1 MYVFRTVCLF
11 MWRGAKI
18 SGQTRFP
25 STERPNSRSRI
36 HIQHPNRQATRH
48 KNTFKLWNV
57 YRHDKLHLLSRGRRV
72 RYICP
77 SLRCHLNVK
86 KLNFTTLFFGMYDL
100 PISLWMYHYI
110 IAKSLRRNQSNT
122 TVDLCIQ
129 LKLCRLK
136 WCEGFPGKLN
146 MFLLY
151 Q

>member
-1 MYVFRTVCLF
+1 MISKWPRLLFVASNTGVYLCRPFITYRPQAFAMYVFRTVCLF

-100 PISLWMYHYI
+100 PISL
-110 IAKSLRRNQSNT
+110 
-122 TVDLCIQ
+122 
-129 LKLCRLK
+129 
-136 WCEGFPGKLN
+136 
-146 MFLLY
+146 
-151 Q
+151 